1 MGKCWCGLELEEER
15 RCLNCGAP
23 EGFGISHQGQHW
35 VLRDPEDP
43 NSGEPCGEIVT
54 VLVCPEHGENCR
66 VWRECEW
73 ARQSTKPGGD
83 FRVCGL
89 VKELLGTGWLV
100 SPNVC
105 ATCVVAQA
113 ELIAALVEAVK
124 AIGESVREA
133 EAAEDAWVDAKALD
147 HIGNIAQ
154 AVLDG
159 LPKPEEV
166 LEGEDL
172 DDNDGQT

>member
-1 MGKCWCGLELEEER
+1 MMSERCWCELELVA
-15 RCLNCGAP
+15 GY
-23 EGFGISHQGQHW
+23 
-35 VLRDPEDP
+35 VKD
-43 NSGEPCGEIVT
+43 
-54 VLVCPEHGENCR
+54 
-66 VWRECEW
+66 
-73 ARQSTKPGGD
+73 ARQDHPARGCPVHGRNWQLSQD
-83 FRVCGL
+83 QV
-89 VKELLGTGWLV
+89 
-100 SPNVC
+100 
-105 ATCVVAQA
+105 
-113 ELIAALVEAVK
+113 IALAEAVK

-172 DDNDGQT
+172 DDNAGQT